1 MDYPAPATLAQRIE
15 AQAMLRPQALAAVAQ
30 GQCLSYAELN
40 QRANALAHHLLDL
53 GVRPDDRVAIIARR
67 GLDTLVGLLAIL
79 KAGAAYVPLDPAHP
93 AERLSYLL
101 EDSAPIAVLTQ
112 RALRGHLP
120 ALSVP
125 VIELDQPSWSAGRV
139 DAPKVP
145 GLTRPTSLM

>member
-1 MDYPAPATLAQRIE
+1 MRGRRHWRRL
-15 AQAMLRPQALAAVAQ
+15 L

-79 KAGAAYVPLDPAHP
+79 QAGAAYVPLDPAHP

-101 EDSAPIAVLTQ
+101 EDSAPIAVLT
-112 RALRGHLP
+112 
-120 ALSVP
+120 SVRC
-125 VIELDQPSWSAGRV
+125 AGICR
-139 DAPKVP
+139 
-145 GLTRPTSLM
+145 RCRCR